1 MKDLDDSKLK
11 NEIDDI
17 MGRVD
22 SILGKI
28 EEFYPIKQED
38 EDVDQNVGQEGTNG
52 RK

>member
-17 MGRVD
+17 MGKVD

-28 EEFYPIKQED
+28 EEFYPIIQED
-38 EDVDQNVGQEGTNG
+38 LDQNAGEEGANG